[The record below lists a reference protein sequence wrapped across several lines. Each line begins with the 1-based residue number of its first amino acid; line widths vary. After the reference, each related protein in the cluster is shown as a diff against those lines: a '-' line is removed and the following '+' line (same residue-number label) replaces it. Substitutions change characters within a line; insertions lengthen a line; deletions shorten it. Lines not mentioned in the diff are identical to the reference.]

1 MTNNKGLMTK
11 YKLPF
16 LQHPDP
22 KLQFAWNCAELGLLV
37 FPFTPLI
44 GGVVLGL
51 AMLVTWLQKCRK
63 IIYHP
68 LNIGFALFI
77 VLLIIS
83 TIFAFDKKE
92 AILGLFNFLPFIL
105 FFAGFS
111 TLIQTPEQL
120 RRLSWILVVN
130 SVPIVVIGLGQL
142 FYSWHTTQQWE
153 GFLGWAIAPG
163 GNPPGRMAAIFMYAN
178 ILAAYLVI
186 VFILG
191 LGLWLDTYQVFI
203 RCNRNR
209 EQGIGNTENSLDA
222 SAASRRVRR
231 FPPLALAPRKARL
244 RSSEEQGRISA
255 TLSLLFLT
263 VVVIANF
270 VALILTN
277 SRNGW
282 AIACFACLAY
292 ALYQGWHIAVA
303 GVTGFVTSIFLAAF
317 APLSIGA
324 WFRKIVP
331 AYFWARLN
339 DQLYPDRPI
348 GLLRKT
354 QWQFAWS
361 MSQKRPWTGW
371 GLRNFTQLY
380 ETQTQ
385 IWLGHPHNL
394 FLMLCAEIGLPATLL
409 FCVLLGWIFI
419 GGAKLLQN
427 SQYFEKEDKLIFF
440 SYLLV
445 YGAWILFNTADVT
458 LFDFRLNTISWL
470 LLSSIPGIINHYKYS
485 L

>member
-1 MTNNKGLMTK
+1 MTNDKGQMTK

-16 LQHPDP
+16 LRHPDP
-22 KLQFAWNCAELGLLV
+22 KLQFAWNCAQLGLLI
-37 FPFTPLI
+37 FPFTPSI
-44 GGVVLGL
+44 GGVILGL
-51 AMLVTWLQKCRK
+51 AMLLTWLQKYRT
-63 IIYHP
+63 IIYRP
-68 LNIGFALFI
+68 QNIGFALFS

-83 TIFAFDKKE
+83 TVFAFDKKE

-120 RRLSWILVVN
+120 RRLSWILVIT
-130 SVPIVVIGLGQL
+130 SVPIVIIGLGQL
-142 FYSWHTTQQWE
+142 FCSWYTTQQWE
-153 GFLGWAIAPG
+153 SFLGWAIAPG
-163 GNPPGRMAAIFMYAN
+163 GNPPNRMASIFMYAN

-186 VFILG
+186 VFVLG
-191 LGLWLDTYQVFI
+191 LGLWLDAYQQF
-203 RCNRNR
+203 RRRKRNR
-209 EQGIGNTENSLDA
+209 GQEIGNRA
-222 SAASRRVRR
+222 
-231 FPPLALAPRKARL
+231 
-244 RSSEEQGRISA
+244 QGRISP

-282 AIACFACLAY
+282 AIAFFACLAY
-292 ALYQGWHIAVA
+292 ALYQGWHIVVA
-303 GVTGFVTSIFLAAF
+303 GVTGLVTSVFLAAF
-317 APLSIGA
+317 APLSIAA

-339 DQLYPDRPI
+339 DQLYPDRPV

-354 QWQFAWS
+354 QWQFALS
-361 MSQKRPWTGW
+361 MTQQRPWTGW

-380 ETQTQ
+380 EIQTKV
-385 IWLGHPHNL
+385 WLGHPHNL
-394 FLMLCAEIGLPATLL
+394 FLMLCAEIGIPATLL
-409 FCVLLGWIFI
+409 FCALLGWIFM
-419 GGAKLLQN
+419 GGVKLLQG
-427 SQYFEKEDKLIFF
+427 SKYLEKEDKLIFF

-445 YGAWILFNTADVT
+445 FGVWVLFNTADVT

-470 LLSSIPGIINHYKYS
+470 LLSAITGVINYYKY
-485 L
+485 

>member
-11 YKLPF
+11 YRLPF

-22 KLQFAWNCAELGLLV
+22 KLQFAWNCAELGLFI

-44 GGVVLGL
+44 GGVILGL

-77 VLLIIS
+77 VLLLIS

-120 RRLSWILVVN
+120 RRLSSILVVT
-130 SVPIVVIGLGQL
+130 SVPIVVIGFGQL
-142 FYSWHTTQQWE
+142 FYGWHTTQQWE

-191 LGLWLDTYQVFI
+191 LGLWLDTY
-203 RCNRNR
+203 RGLRKRKKNR
-209 EQGIGNTENSLDA
+209 
-222 SAASRRVRR
+222 
-231 FPPLALAPRKARL
+231 
-244 RSSEEQGRISA
+244 EQGRISP
-255 TLSLLFLT
+255 TLFLLFLT

-270 VALILTN
+270 GALILTN

-292 ALYQGWHIAVA
+292 ALYQGWHIVVA

-317 APLSIGA
+317 APQSIGG

-339 DQLYPDRPI
+339 DQLYPDRPV
-348 GLLRKT
+348 GLLRKS

-361 MSQKRPWTGW
+361 MTQKRPWTGW

-380 ETQTQ
+380 ETHTQ

-409 FCVLLGWIFI
+409 FCALLSWIFI
-419 GGAKLLQN
+419 SGAKLLQ
-427 SQYFEKEDKLIFF
+427 SSKYLEKEDKLIFF

-445 YGAWILFNTADVT
+445 FGAWILFNTADVT

-470 LLSSIPGIINHYKYS
+470 LLSSIPGVINHHRYS
-485 L
+485 LELIVKRN